1 MVEIFYDRGKKELV
15 QATYFFQ
22 TGKVW
27 SRHES
32 NFLHM
37 YNICTFLQST
47 SKLSANT
54 NSNAENEF
62 LILFQVPKLK
72 IFYLMHNSYK
82 KKSRNLRNGKNAS
95 VTSFIMN

>member
-1 MVEIFYDRGKKELV
+1 MIEEKRSQY
-15 QATYFFQ
+15 
-22 TGKVW
+22 
-27 SRHES
+27 
-32 NFLHM
+32 
-37 YNICTFLQST
+37 

-62 LILFQVPKLK
+62 LILLGAQIEISF
-72 IFYLMHNSYK
+72 LMHNLYK